1 MAAMEMKATMEMKA
15 ALPAEVDWH
24 RAPGLLDGAMNL
36 KLTPQYCDLRYWLDS
51 VTQGSWQGLRNG
63 HAPEAVVPAHMLEE
77 GPLRSAMIDE
87 FAFRF
92 LGEEMSARAISYLV
106 ANAPSLPTMEFYA
119 TQLMDESRHAWAFR
133 THLLELGIAPGNL
146 FAAIE
151 RSAGA
156 RRDAVLKPLEEL
168 ALGVMRD
175 ERDFIGGVVVLTV
188 LVEGVLAPGEVL
200 SECKWRDVDPAAASI
215 ERGTSIDEIRHLSVG
230 AQIVRDHLAAHP
242 ADKPR
247 LLSLIERGR
256 KLWQELPVQSMVVE
270 DETIFQQGLEMHRAA
285 FADYEFIKGRR
296 LVEMSVAERLSL
308 TGEWLK
314 ELESSRLSF
323 MGLAEAIV

>member
-1 MAAMEMKATMEMKA
+1 MQFGG
-15 ALPAEVDWH
+15 D
-24 RAPGLLDGAMNL
+24 LL
-36 KLTPQYCDLRYWLDS
+36 
-51 VTQGSWQGLRNG
+51 
-63 HAPEAVVPAHMLEE
+63 
-77 GPLRSAMIDE
+77 
-87 FAFRF
+87 
-92 LGEEMSARAISYLV
+92 
-106 ANAPSLPTMEFYA
+106 
-119 TQLMDESRHAWAFR
+119 
-133 THLLELGIAPGNL
+133 
-146 FAAIE
+146 
-151 RSAGA
+151 
-156 RRDAVLKPLEEL
+156 
-168 ALGVMRD
+168 D
-175 ERDFIGGVVVLTV
+175 ERDFIGVVVVLTV

-200 SECKWRDVDPAAASI
+200 SECKWRNLDPAASI
-215 ERGTSIDEIRHLSVG
+215 ERGTSIDEIQHLSVG
-230 AQIVRDHLAAHP
+230 AEIVRDHLAAHP

>member
-1 MAAMEMKATMEMKA
+1 MATKEMKA
-15 ALPAEVDWH
+15 ALPAEADWH
-24 RAPGLLDGAMNL
+24 RAPGLLEGAMNL
-36 KLTPQYCDLRYWLDS
+36 RLTPEYCDMRYWLDS
-51 VTQGSWQGLRNG
+51 VTQGTWQGLRNG
-63 HAPEAVVPAHMLEE
+63 HAPEAVVPAHMLAE

-106 ANAPSLPTMEFYA
+106 AHAPSLPTMEFYA
-119 TQLMDESRHAWAFR
+119 TQLIDETRHAWAFR
-133 THLLELGIAPGNL
+133 THLVELGIAPENL
-146 FAAIE
+146 SATVE

-156 RRDAVLKPLEEL
+156 RRDAVLKPLEEF

-175 ERDFIGGVVVLTV
+175 EQDFIGGVVVLTV

-200 SECKWRDVDPAAASI
+200 SECKWHDVDPAAASI
-215 ERGTSIDEIRHLSVG
+215 ERGTSIDEIRHLTVG
-230 AQIVRDHLAAHP
+230 AEIVREHLAAHP

-256 KLWQELPVQSMVVE
+256 KLWRELPVQSMVIQ
-270 DETIFQQGLEMHRAA
+270 DEIVFQQGLEMHRAA
-285 FADYEFIKGRR
+285 FGDYEFIKGQR
-296 LVEMSVAERLSL
+296 LVEMSVEDRLSM

-314 ELESSRLSF
+314 ELESRRLAF